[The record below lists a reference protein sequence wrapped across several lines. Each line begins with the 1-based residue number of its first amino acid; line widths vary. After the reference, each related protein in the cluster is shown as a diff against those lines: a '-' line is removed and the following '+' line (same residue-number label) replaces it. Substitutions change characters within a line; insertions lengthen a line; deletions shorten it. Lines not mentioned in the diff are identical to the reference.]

1 MCGKSFSIYGDH
13 IARKSLNLCVF
24 THAPVPDS
32 KLLNLFPLRQK
43 WWEEAIKTQSENMKM
58 ASNISLFLFGIIA
71 IFLNVMT
78 LQSCK

>member
-13 IARKSLNLCVF
+13 TPRKSLNLCIF
-24 THAPVPDS
+24 THALVPDS
-32 KLLNLFPLRQK
+32 KLLNLFPPRQK
-43 WWEEAIKTQSENMKM
+43 WWEEAIKIQSENMKM